1 MHTYLYDCRNCG
13 KPVDTSVASK
23 SEKTNP
29 AFLEM
34 LMDHVC
40 SYECYLAWEKR
51 LRVYIYERKSTKKI

>member
-40 SYECYLAWEKR
+40 SYECYLAWEK
-51 LRVYIYERKSTKKI
+51 KIEGLHI